1 MRNLYYETMSTIF
14 EHNYT
19 LSDIKKVVLTKASGQ
34 KVIMTWEQFADLAKT
49 INYKLNKKEIII
61 NQSLTIYLKDS
72 HKLCRWYWNKHEH
85 VYEFWRL
92 EKYNPSEEFP
102 EVNPIDFIADPEKSE
117 SNYVID

>member
-34 KVIMTWEQFADLAKT
+34 KVIMTWEQFADLAKK

-61 NQSLTIYLKDS
+61 NQSLTIYFKDS
-72 HKLCRWYWNKHEH
+72 YKLCRWYWNKHEH

>member
-34 KVIMTWEQFADLAKT
+34 KVIMTWDQFADLAKT
-49 INYKLNKKEIII
+49 INYKPNKKGPII

-72 HKLCRWYWNKHEH
+72 HKLGRWYSNKHEN
-85 VYEFWRL
+85 VYEFWRS
-92 EKYNPSEEFP
+92 EEYNPSEEFP